1 MQRKDALH
9 LFADRSHMPS
19 RAALILFCLV
29 FTVGGAAA
37 QMAPSANAPRRIE
50 ITARRFAFDPEAIT
64 LKKDE
69 TVLLVLKSLDVTHGL
84 RIRELGLDLKASKGK
99 PAEDLFTPRKAGDFV
114 GRCSVF
120 CGAKHGTM
128 KITFH
133 VVE

>member
-1 MQRKDALH
+1 MLR
-9 LFADRSHMPS
+9 
-19 RAALILFCLV
+19 RAALIPFCLV
-29 FTVGGAAA
+29 FTVVGTGAR
-37 QMAPSANAPRRIE
+37 MAPTPNAPHRIVV
-50 ITARRFAFDPEAIT
+50 TARRFTFEPDVIT

-84 RIRELGLDLKASKGK
+84 RIRELGLDLRASKDK
-99 PAEDLFTPRKAGDFV
+99 PAEKLLTPRKAGDFV
-114 GRCSVF
+114 GHCSVF